1 MSVPKRFKVIISV
14 FMLFALAMLGNP
26 ILAFQEEPVFQGKKL
41 SEWEALLKVDP
52 GYDKLSVAEKEK
64 STRSRRAGL
73 IALELMANSLD
84 NRILPAMMLVLKN
97 DPEEK
102 LRETAALSM
111 TRVALKM
118 AEKAKSSSSRQY
130 AAEAL
135 KEALEK
141 DKSIRVKEIAAS
153 SLGKIVPESAPA
165 IPALILA
172 IKQKDTG
179 LRVAAADA
187 LRRLGPEAKG
197 AAPDLRILA
206 SDATADIISKSFAF
220 LALGNLKDVESIPV
234 LLQTVQD
241 AKMPLELRLPAANAI
256 SMIGGEAGGRI
267 AEKLGLLLI
276 EEGTPKDLK
285 IAVSIALDSQESFAY
300 PAWKS
305 MVTALK
311 DRDAAVRSII
321 LHCLGNIGA
330 KLQKDFKVVQAAVL
344 ACVNDSALEVR
355 LAAVETLGRWGPE
368 LSDDE
373 VVKKVESLT
382 KDTAKE
388 MRETA
393 ATVLKRLKGTPSN

>member
-1 MSVPKRFKVIISV
+1 MVVPKHFKAVAALLILG
-14 FMLFALAMLGNP
+14 MLTHALM
-26 ILAFQEEPVFQGKKL
+26 AFQEEPVFQGKKF
-41 SEWEALLKVDP
+41 SEWEAMLKVDSN
-52 GYDKLSVAEKEK
+52 YSKISDAEKEK
-64 STRSRRAGL
+64 SSRSRRAGL
-73 IALELMANSLD
+73 IALELMASSLD
-84 NRILPAMMLVLKN
+84 KRILPSMVLVLKN

-102 LRETAALSM
+102 LRETAALSL

-118 AEKAKSSSSRQY
+118 SEKTKSASTRQY
-130 AAEAL
+130 AAEVL
-135 KEALEK
+135 KESLEK

-153 SLGKIVPESAPA
+153 SLGKMVPESAPA

-172 IKQKDTG
+172 MKQKDTG
-179 LRVAAADA
+179 LRVAAVDA
-187 LRRLGPEAKG
+187 LRRLGPEAKD
-197 AAPDLRILA
+197 AAPDLRALA
-206 SDATADIISKSFAF
+206 SDSTADIISKSFAF
-220 LALGNLKDVESIPV
+220 LALGNLKDGAAIPV

-256 SMIGGEAGGRI
+256 SMMGGEAGGAF

-285 IAVSIALDSQESFAY
+285 IALSITLDSQESFAY

-305 MVTALK
+305 MVPALK

-321 LHCLGNIGA
+321 LHCLGNIGV

-344 ACVNDSALEVR
+344 GCVNDSALEVR

>member
-1 MSVPKRFKVIISV
+1 MVVPKHFKAVAALLILG
-14 FMLFALAMLGNP
+14 MLSHALM
-26 ILAFQEEPVFQGKKL
+26 AFEEEPVFQGKKF
-41 SEWEALLKVDP
+41 SEWEAMLKVDSN
-52 GYDKLSVAEKEK
+52 YSKLSDAEKEK
-64 STRSRRAGL
+64 ASRSRRAGL
-73 IALELMANSLD
+73 IALELMASSLD
-84 NRILPAMMLVLKN
+84 KRILPSMVLVLKN

-102 LRETAALSM
+102 LRETAALSL

-118 AEKAKSSSSRQY
+118 SEKTKSSSTRQY
-130 AAEAL
+130 AAEVL
-135 KEALEK
+135 KESLEK

-153 SLGKIVPESAPA
+153 SLGKLVPESAPA
-165 IPALILA
+165 IPGLILA
-172 IKQKDTG
+172 MKQKDTG
-179 LRVAAADA
+179 LRVAAVDA
-187 LRRLGPEAKG
+187 LRRLGPEAKD
-197 AAPDLRILA
+197 AASDLRAFA
-206 SDATADIISKSFAF
+206 SDSTADIISKSFAF
-220 LALGNLKDVESIPV
+220 LALGNLKDVDAIPV

-256 SMIGGEAGGRI
+256 SMMGGEAGGVI

-285 IAVSIALDSQESFAY
+285 IALSITLDSQESFAY

-305 MVTALK
+305 MVPALK

-321 LHCLGNIGA
+321 LHCLGSIGA
-330 KLQKDFKVVQAAVL
+330 KLQKDFKVVQTAVL
-344 ACVNDSALEVR
+344 GCVNDSALEVR

>member
-1 MSVPKRFKVIISV
+1 MVVPKHFKAVAALLILG
-14 FMLFALAMLGNP
+14 MLTHALM
-26 ILAFQEEPVFQGKKL
+26 AFQEEPVFQGKKF
-41 SEWEALLKVDP
+41 SEWEAMLKVDSN
-52 GYDKLSVAEKEK
+52 YSKFSDAEKEK
-64 STRSRRAGL
+64 SSRSRRAGL
-73 IALELMANSLD
+73 IALELMASSLD
-84 NRILPAMMLVLKN
+84 KRILPSMVLVLKN

-102 LRETAALSM
+102 LRETAALSL

-118 AEKAKSSSSRQY
+118 SEKTKSASTRQY
-130 AAEAL
+130 AAEVL
-135 KEALEK
+135 KESLEK

-153 SLGKIVPESAPA
+153 SLGKMVPESAPA

-172 IKQKDTG
+172 MKQKDTG
-179 LRVAAADA
+179 LRVAAVDA
-187 LRRLGPEAKG
+187 LRRLGPEAKD
-197 AAPDLRILA
+197 AAPDLRALA
-206 SDATADIISKSFAF
+206 SDSTADIISKSFAF

-256 SMIGGEAGGRI
+256 SMMGGEAGGRI

-276 EEGTPKDLK
+276 DEGTPKDLK
-285 IAVSIALDSQESFAY
+285 IALSITLDSQESFAY

-321 LHCLGNIGA
+321 LHCLGSIGA

-344 ACVNDSALEVR
+344 GCVNDSALEVR

>member
-1 MSVPKRFKVIISV
+1 MVVPKHFKAVAALLILG
-14 FMLFALAMLGNP
+14 MLTHALM
-26 ILAFQEEPVFQGKKL
+26 AFQEEPVFQGKKF
-41 SEWEALLKVDP
+41 SEWEAMLKVDSN
-52 GYDKLSVAEKEK
+52 YSKLSDAEKEK
-64 STRSRRAGL
+64 SSRSRRAGL
-73 IALELMANSLD
+73 IALELMASSLD
-84 NRILPAMMLVLKN
+84 KRILPSMVLVLKN

-102 LRETAALSM
+102 LRETAALSL

-118 AEKAKSSSSRQY
+118 SEKTKSPSTRQY
-130 AAEAL
+130 AAEVL
-135 KEALEK
+135 KESLEK

-153 SLGKIVPESAPA
+153 SLGKMVPESAPA

-172 IKQKDTG
+172 MKQKDTG
-179 LRVAAADA
+179 LRVAAVDA
-187 LRRLGPEAKG
+187 LRRLGPEAKD
-197 AAPDLRILA
+197 AAPDLRALA
-206 SDATADIISKSFAF
+206 SDSTADIISKSFAF
-220 LALGNLKDVESIPV
+220 LALGNLKDGAAIPV

-241 AKMPLELRLPAANAI
+241 SKMPLELRLPAANAI
-256 SMIGGEAGGRI
+256 SMMGGEAGGAF

-285 IAVSIALDSQESFAY
+285 IALSITLDSQESFAY

-305 MVTALK
+305 MVPALK

-321 LHCLGNIGA
+321 LHCLGSIGA

-344 ACVNDSALEVR
+344 GCVNDSALEVR

>member
-1 MSVPKRFKVIISV
+1 MSVPNRFKVTIL
-14 FMLFALAMLGNP
+14 LFTIVCIAVICQPL
-26 ILAFQEEPVFQGKKL
+26 LAFQEEPVFQGKKFA
-41 SEWEALLKVDP
+41 EWEALLKVNSD
-52 GYDKLSVAEKEK
+52 YDKLSDAEKEK
-64 STRSRRAGL
+64 SSRSRRAGL

-84 NRILPAMMLVLKN
+84 KRILPAMVLVLKN
-97 DPEEK
+97 DPDEK
-102 LRETAALSM
+102 LRETAALSLM
-111 TRVALKM
+111 RVALKM
-118 AEKAKSSSSRQY
+118 AEKTKSSSARQY

-135 KEALEK
+135 KETLEK

-165 IPALILA
+165 IPILVLA

-197 AAPDLRILA
+197 AAPDLRALA
-206 SDATADIISKSFAF
+206 LDATADIISKSFAF
-220 LALGNLKDVESIPV
+220 LALGNLKDVESIPA

-256 SMIGGEAGGRI
+256 SMMGGEAGG
-267 AEKLGLLLI
+267 AFSEKLGLLLVD
-276 EEGTPKDLK
+276 ESTPKDLK
-285 IAVSIALDSQESFAY
+285 IALSITLDSQESFAY

-305 MVTALK
+305 MVPALK

-330 KLQKDFKVVQAAVL
+330 KLQKDFKVVQVAVL

-368 LSDDE
+368 LADDE
-373 VVKKVESLT
+373 VVKKIEGLT

-393 ATVLKRLKGTPSN
+393 ATVLKRLKGTSSN

>member
-1 MSVPKRFKVIISV
+1 MVVPKHFKAVAALLILG
-14 FMLFALAMLGNP
+14 MLTHALM
-26 ILAFQEEPVFQGKKL
+26 AFQEEPVFQGKKF
-41 SEWEALLKVDP
+41 SEWEAMLKVDSN
-52 GYDKLSVAEKEK
+52 YSKFSDAEKEK
-64 STRSRRAGL
+64 SSRSRRAGL
-73 IALELMANSLD
+73 IALELMASSLD
-84 NRILPAMMLVLKN
+84 KRILPSMVLVLKN

-102 LRETAALSM
+102 LRETAALSL

-118 AEKAKSSSSRQY
+118 SEKTKSASTRQY
-130 AAEAL
+130 AAEVL
-135 KEALEK
+135 KESLEK

-153 SLGKIVPESAPA
+153 SLGKMVPESAPA

-172 IKQKDTG
+172 MKQKDTG
-179 LRVAAADA
+179 LRVAAVDA
-187 LRRLGPEAKG
+187 LRRLGPEAKD
-197 AAPDLRILA
+197 AAPDLRALA
-206 SDATADIISKSFAF
+206 SDSTADIISKSFAF

-256 SMIGGEAGGRI
+256 SMMGGEAGGRI

-276 EEGTPKDLK
+276 DEGTPKDLK
-285 IAVSIALDSQESFAY
+285 IALSITLDSQESFAY

-321 LHCLGNIGA
+321 LHCLGNIGP
-330 KLQKDFKVVQAAVL
+330 KLQNDFKVVQAAVL
-344 ACVNDSALEVR
+344 GCVNDSALEVR

>member
-1 MSVPKRFKVIISV
+1 MVVPKHFKAVAALLILG
-14 FMLFALAMLGNP
+14 MLTHALM
-26 ILAFQEEPVFQGKKL
+26 AFQEEPVFQGKKF
-41 SEWEALLKVDP
+41 SEWEAMLKVDSN
-52 GYDKLSVAEKEK
+52 YSKLSDAEKEK
-64 STRSRRAGL
+64 SARSRRAGL

-84 NRILPAMMLVLKN
+84 KRILPAMVGVLKN

-102 LRETAALSM
+102 LRETAALSL

-118 AEKAKSSSSRQY
+118 SEKTKSSSTRQY
-130 AAEAL
+130 AAEVL
-135 KEALEK
+135 KESLEK
-141 DKSIRVKEIAAS
+141 DKSIGVKEIAAS
-153 SLGKIVPESAPA
+153 SLGKMVPESVPA
-165 IPALILA
+165 IPLLILSM
-172 IKQKDTG
+172 KQKDTG
-179 LRVAAADA
+179 LRVAAVDA
-187 LRRLGPEAKG
+187 LRRLGPEAKD
-197 AAPDLRILA
+197 AAPDLRALA
-206 SDATADIISKSFAF
+206 SDSTADIISKSFAF
-220 LALGNLKDVESIPV
+220 LALGNLKDGAAIPV

-256 SMIGGEAGGRI
+256 SMMGGEAGGLI

-276 EEGTPKDLK
+276 DEGTPKDLK
-285 IAVSIALDSQESFAY
+285 IALSITLDSQESFAY

-305 MVTALK
+305 MVPALK

-321 LHCLGNIGA
+321 LHCLGSIGA

-344 ACVNDSALEVR
+344 GCVNDSALEVR

-382 KDTAKE
+382 KDTVKE

>member
-1 MSVPKRFKVIISV
+1 MVVPKHFKAVAALLILG
-14 FMLFALAMLGNP
+14 MLTHALM
-26 ILAFQEEPVFQGKKL
+26 AFQEEPVFQGKKF
-41 SEWEALLKVDP
+41 SEWEAMLKVDSN
-52 GYDKLSVAEKEK
+52 YSKLSDAEKEK
-64 STRSRRAGL
+64 SSRSRRAGL

-84 NRILPAMMLVLKN
+84 KRILPSMVLVLKN

-102 LRETAALSM
+102 LRETAALSL

-118 AEKAKSSSSRQY
+118 SEKTKSSSTRQY
-130 AAEAL
+130 AVEIL
-135 KEALEK
+135 KESLEK

-153 SLGKIVPESAPA
+153 SLGKMVPESAPA

-172 IKQKDTG
+172 MKQKDTG
-179 LRVAAADA
+179 LRVAAVDA
-187 LRRLGPEAKG
+187 LRRLGPEAKD
-197 AAPDLRILA
+197 AAPDLRALA
-206 SDATADIISKSFAF
+206 SDSTADIISKSFAF
-220 LALGNLKDVESIPV
+220 LALGNLKDVAAIPV

-256 SMIGGEAGGRI
+256 SMMGGESGGVI

-285 IAVSIALDSQESFAY
+285 IALSITLDSQESFAY

-305 MVTALK
+305 MVPALK

-321 LHCLGNIGA
+321 LHCLGSIGA

-344 ACVNDSALEVR
+344 GCVNDSALEVR

>member
-1 MSVPKRFKVIISV
+1 MVVPKHFKAVAALLILG
-14 FMLFALAMLGNP
+14 MLTHALM
-26 ILAFQEEPVFQGKKL
+26 AFQEEPVFQGKKF
-41 SEWEALLKVDP
+41 SEWEAMLKVDSN
-52 GYDKLSVAEKEK
+52 YSKLSDAEKEK
-64 STRSRRAGL
+64 SSRSRRAGL

-84 NRILPAMMLVLKN
+84 KRILPSMVLVLKN

-102 LRETAALSM
+102 LRETAALSL

-118 AEKAKSSSSRQY
+118 SEKTKSSSTRQY
-130 AAEAL
+130 AVEVL
-135 KEALEK
+135 KESLEK

-153 SLGKIVPESAPA
+153 SLGKMVPESAPA

-172 IKQKDTG
+172 MKQKDTG
-179 LRVAAADA
+179 LRVAAVDA
-187 LRRLGPEAKG
+187 LRRLGPEAKD
-197 AAPDLRILA
+197 AAPDLRALA
-206 SDATADIISKSFAF
+206 SDSTADIISKSFAF
-220 LALGNLKDVESIPV
+220 LALGNLKDVAAIPV

-256 SMIGGEAGGRI
+256 SMMGGESGGVI

-285 IAVSIALDSQESFAY
+285 IALSITLDSQESFAY

-305 MVTALK
+305 MVPALK

-321 LHCLGNIGA
+321 LHCLGSIGA

-344 ACVNDSALEVR
+344 GCVNDSALEVR

>member
-1 MSVPKRFKVIISV
+1 MVVPKHFKAVAALLILG
-14 FMLFALAMLGNP
+14 MLTHALM
-26 ILAFQEEPVFQGKKL
+26 AFQEEPIFQGKKF
-41 SEWEALLKVDP
+41 SEWEAMLKVDSN
-52 GYDKLSVAEKEK
+52 YSKLSDAEKEK
-64 STRSRRAGL
+64 SSRSRRAGL

-84 NRILPAMMLVLKN
+84 KRILPSMVLVLKN

-102 LRETAALSM
+102 LRETAALSL

-118 AEKAKSSSSRQY
+118 SEKTKSASTRQY
-130 AAEAL
+130 AAEVL
-135 KEALEK
+135 KESLEK

-153 SLGKIVPESAPA
+153 SLGKMVPESAPA

-172 IKQKDTG
+172 MKQKDTG
-179 LRVAAADA
+179 LRVAAVDA
-187 LRRLGPEAKG
+187 LRRLGPEAKD
-197 AAPDLRILA
+197 AAPDLRALA
-206 SDATADIISKSFAF
+206 SDSTADIISKSFAF
-220 LALGNLKDVESIPV
+220 LALGNLKDVAAIPV

-256 SMIGGEAGGRI
+256 SMMGGEAGGAF

-285 IAVSIALDSQESFAY
+285 IALSITLDSQESFAY

-305 MVTALK
+305 MVPALK

-321 LHCLGNIGA
+321 LHCLGSIGA

-344 ACVNDSALEVR
+344 GCVNDSALEVR

>member
-1 MSVPKRFKVIISV
+1 MVVPKHFKAVAALLILG
-14 FMLFALAMLGNP
+14 MLSHALM
-26 ILAFQEEPVFQGKKL
+26 AFEEEPVFQGKKF
-41 SEWEALLKVDP
+41 SEWEAMLKVDSN
-52 GYDKLSVAEKEK
+52 YSKLSDAEKEK
-64 STRSRRAGL
+64 ASRSRRAGL
-73 IALELMANSLD
+73 IALELMASSLD
-84 NRILPAMMLVLKN
+84 KRILPSMVLVLKN

-102 LRETAALSM
+102 LRETAALSL

-118 AEKAKSSSSRQY
+118 SEKTKSPSTRQY
-130 AAEAL
+130 AAEVL
-135 KEALEK
+135 KESLDK

-153 SLGKIVPESAPA
+153 SLGKMVPESAPA

-172 IKQKDTG
+172 MKQKDTG
-179 LRVAAADA
+179 LRVAAVDA
-187 LRRLGPEAKG
+187 LRRLGPEAKD
-197 AAPDLRILA
+197 AAPDLRALA
-206 SDATADIISKSFAF
+206 SDSTADIISKSFAF
-220 LALGNLKDVESIPV
+220 LALGNLKDGAAIPV

-256 SMIGGEAGGRI
+256 SMMGGEAGGLI

-285 IAVSIALDSQESFAY
+285 IALSITLDSQESFAY

-305 MVTALK
+305 MVPALK

-321 LHCLGNIGA
+321 LHCLGNIGV

-344 ACVNDSALEVR
+344 GCVNDSALEVR

>member
-1 MSVPKRFKVIISV
+1 MVVPMHFK
-14 FMLFALAMLGNP
+14 ALAALFILGMLTHA
-26 ILAFQEEPVFQGKKL
+26 LVAFEEEPVFQGKKF
-41 SEWEALLKVDP
+41 SEWEAMLKVDSN
-52 GYDKLSVAEKEK
+52 YSKLTDAEKEK
-64 STRSRRAGL
+64 SSRSRRAGL

-84 NRILPAMMLVLKN
+84 KRILPAMVRVLEN

-102 LRETAALSM
+102 LRETAALSL

-118 AEKAKSSSSRQY
+118 SEKTKSSSTRQY
-130 AAEAL
+130 AAEVL
-135 KEALEK
+135 KESLEK

-153 SLGKIVPESAPA
+153 SLGKMVPESVPA
-165 IPALILA
+165 IPALILGM
-172 IKQKDTG
+172 KQKDTG
-179 LRVAAADA
+179 LRVAAVDA
-187 LRRLGPEAKG
+187 LRRLGPEAKA
-197 AAPDLRILA
+197 AAPDLRVLA
-206 SDATADIISKSFAF
+206 IDATADIISKSFAF
-220 LALGNLKDVESIPV
+220 LALGNLKDSEAIPV

-256 SMIGGEAGGRI
+256 SMIGGEAGGRV

-276 EEGTPKDLK
+276 DEGTPKDLK
-285 IAVSIALDSQESFAY
+285 IALSITLDSQESFAY

-305 MVTALK
+305 MVPALK

-321 LHCLGNIGA
+321 LHCLGSIGA

-344 ACVNDSALEVR
+344 SCVNDSALEVR